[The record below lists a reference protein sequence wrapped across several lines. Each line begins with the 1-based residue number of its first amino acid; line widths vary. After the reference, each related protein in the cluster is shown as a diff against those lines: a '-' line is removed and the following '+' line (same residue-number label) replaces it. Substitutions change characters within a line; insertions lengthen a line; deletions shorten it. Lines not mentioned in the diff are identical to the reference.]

1 MTGLAAAAGGSLHRS
16 WTWLFVTILAVT
28 LGSSWLLVVFLLDGR
43 GTLEA
48 LKLRLQSA
56 RTVQL
61 QTVVGVLAR
70 SASLSPHVDVT
81 AVYATREF
89 FDRVQQGGRALPYS
103 PETAT
108 VFVINEDTHHVDL
121 DYAPTPAVLRVDG
134 QRVDRPVTAETMTY
148 SIHHKVSVL
157 TFPHEERGRTRSLE
171 LLIPRPDGGDP
182 VALRWDLPLVYPPDA
197 LRGRAMSLPTMVAFA
212 AGLLAS
218 VLTPCLIQLVV
229 FYLSTLTGF
238 SAERLSAGALTG
250 RERRRVL
257 TVALGFVTGFTALF
271 TGVGALAGFAGQ
283 TLQNSD
289 LWATWTRPA
298 AVTAGVVIILA
309 GLWMAARARAPLVCR
324 LPLAR
329 LAVARD
335 GGILRSM
342 VMGLSFAIGCAT
354 CFGGALIATL
364 LLYVGTLGS
373 ATEGALVLFLFS
385 LGVDLPFLGAAL
397 LLSRVLPLLQ
407 RLDRTARGL
416 AMASGAIMVGFG
428 LLLITDNFHR
438 VSNWVYL
445 WLLS

>member
-1 MTGLAAAAGGSLHRS
+1 MTELAAADPPRRS
-16 WTWLFVTILAVT
+16 WTWLFLTILATT

-61 QTVVGVLAR
+61 QTVTGVLVR

-89 FDRVQQGGRALPYS
+89 LDSVRQGGRALPYS

-108 VFVINEDTHHVDL
+108 IFVVNEDTHHVEL

-134 QRVDRPVTAETMTY
+134 QRLDSPVTAETMTY

-157 TFPHEERGRTRSLE
+157 TFPVEDRGQTRSLE

-182 VALRWDLPLVYPPDA
+182 VALRWDLPIVYPPDA
-197 LRGRAMSLPTMVAFA
+197 LHGRTMSLPTMVAFA
-212 AGLLAS
+212 AGLLAT
-218 VLTPCLIQLVV
+218 VLTPCLIQLVL
-229 FYLSTLTGF
+229 FYMSTLTGLT
-238 SAERLSAGALTG
+238 AERISAGALTG
-250 RERRRVL
+250 RERRRV
-257 TVALGFVTGFTALF
+257 VKIALGFVTGFTVLF
-271 TGVGALAGFAGQ
+271 TGVGALAGLAGQ
-283 TLQNSD
+283 TLQSSD
-289 LWATWTRPA
+289 RWAAWTRPA
-298 AVTAGVVIILA
+298 AVMAGVVIILL
-309 GLWMAARARAPLVCR
+309 GVWMAARARAPLVCR

-329 LAVARD
+329 LAAARD
-335 GGILRSM
+335 GGVLRSM
-342 VMGLSFAIGCAT
+342 VMGFSFAIGCAT
-354 CFGGALIATL
+354 CFGGALIATF

-373 ATEGALVLFLFS
+373 ATEGALILFLFS

-407 RLDRTARGL
+407 RVDRAARGL
-416 AMASGAIMVGFG
+416 GMASGAVMVGFG

-438 VSNWVYL
+438 VSGWIYR

>member
-1 MTGLAAAAGGSLHRS
+1 MTGLAAAAAGSLRRS
-16 WTWLFVTILAVT
+16 WTWLFLTILAVM

-48 LKLRLQSA
+48 LKLKLQSA
-56 RTVQL
+56 GTIQL
-61 QTVVGVLAR
+61 QTVTGVLAR

-81 AVYATREF
+81 AVYATTEF
-89 FDRVQQGGRALPYS
+89 FDIVQRGRALPYS

-108 VFVINEDTHHVDL
+108 IFVINEDTHHVEL
-121 DYAPTPAVLRVDG
+121 DYEPTPAVLRVDG
-134 QRVDRPVTAETMTY
+134 RRLDRPVTAETMTY

-157 TFPHEERGRTRSLE
+157 TFPVEDRGPTRSLE

-182 VALRWDLPLVYPPDA
+182 VALRWDLPIVYPPGA
-197 LRGRAMSLPTMVAFA
+197 LRGRTMSLPTMVAFA
-212 AGLLAS
+212 AGLLAT
-218 VLTPCLIQLVV
+218 VLTPCLIQLVL

-238 SAERLSAGALTG
+238 SAERISAGMLTG
-250 RERRRVL
+250 GERRRVL
-257 TVALGFVTGFTALF
+257 KVALGFVTGFTVLF
-271 TGVGALAGFAGQ
+271 TGVGALASLAGQ
-283 TLQNSD
+283 ALQSSD
-289 LWATWTRPA
+289 RWAVWTRPA
-298 AVTAGVVIILA
+298 AVTAGVVIIVL

-335 GGILRSM
+335 GGVVRSM
-342 VMGLSFAIGCAT
+342 MMGFSFAIGCAT

-373 ATEGALVLFLFS
+373 ATEGALILFLFS

-407 RLDRTARGL
+407 RVHRVARGL
-416 AMASGAIMVGFG
+416 GMASGAVMVGFG
-428 LLLITDNFHR
+428 FLLVTDNFHR
-438 VSNWVYL
+438 VSGWIYRFL
-445 WLLS
+445 I